1 MRVNLHFMITKAVL
15 LKCCFGGGIGAGE
28 GTGRLLLNG
37 NGNSVRCRSRSS
49 SFIAF
54 AFQSS
59 SPLPQTRIRKTAKK
73 GSLSLLL
80 SSSTRG
86 GETVQL
92 GISRFMEMSKKK
104 KMMKHHHFSTKS
116 SLQLRKSSN
125 IYLNNNLHK
134 LYAPS
139 ESSSSSP
146 SALHMSTDS
155 KQKTSSST
163 IMDAQ
168 ELKRQVEE
176 ATSILQSNLKTVPS
190 ISILKNQIQDLEAE
204 TSDPSFWDDPNDPR
218 TKFVNR
224 ELASKNKLLD
234 RIQLWDEL
242 KGECLASLELLDELK
257 GSNNGDTD
265 GASSMN
271 SEEREIFALILE
283 ECSTAAHK
291 LIDDG
296 KRYELESLLNGK
308 LDDNPARIILTA
320 GAGGTEACDWVD
332 MLHRMYLRHSESMGF
347 VARVEES
354 SPGDVV
360 GYKSIELSVD
370 GENAYGWF
378 RGEKGAHRLVRL
390 SPFNANNK
398 RQTTFA
404 GVDVVPILDD
414 GEVEDVDIPDGEL
427 EITTMRAGGKGGQN
441 VNKVES
447 GVRIKHIPTGINVKC
462 TQERSQHQNRD
473 IAMKRVKAQL
483 LAIAQEQRCEEIKAI
498 RGDAVE
504 AAWGAQIRNYVLQPY
519 KMVKDQRNNWETSDA
534 QGFLD
539 GDLEECIGELL
550 RTRVKEERI
559 AREEQ
564 EEKQ

>member
-1 MRVNLHFMITKAVL
+1 
-15 LKCCFGGGIGAGE
+15 
-28 GTGRLLLNG
+28 
-37 NGNSVRCRSRSS
+37 
-49 SFIAF
+49 
-54 AFQSS
+54 
-59 SPLPQTRIRKTAKK
+59 
-73 GSLSLLL
+73 
-80 SSSTRG
+80 
-86 GETVQL
+86 
-92 GISRFMEMSKKK
+92 
-104 KMMKHHHFSTKS
+104 
-116 SLQLRKSSN
+116 
-125 IYLNNNLHK
+125 
-134 LYAPS
+134 
-139 ESSSSSP
+139 
-146 SALHMSTDS
+146 
-155 KQKTSSST
+155 
-163 IMDAQ
+163 MDVQ
-168 ELKRQVEE
+168 ELKRNVEE
-176 ATSILQSNLKTVPS
+176 ATSVLQSNLQNVPS
-190 ISILKNQIQDLEAE
+190 IEILQNQIQDLEAE
-204 TSDPSFWDDPNDPR
+204 TSDPSFWDNPNDPR

-234 RIQLWDEL
+234 RIQLWDKL
-242 KGECLASLELLDELK
+242 KGECLASLELLDELNN
-257 GSNNGDTD
+257 SN
-265 GASSMN
+265 SN
-271 SEEREIFALILE
+271 SNEEDQETIDMILE
-283 ECSTAAHK
+283 ECSIAAHK

-296 KRYELESLLNGK
+296 RRYELESLLNGK
-308 LDDNPARIILTA
+308 LDNNPARIILTA

-332 MLHRMYLRHSESMGF
+332 MLHRMYLRHAEAMGF
-347 VARVEES
+347 DAKVEERS
-354 SPGDVV
+354 VGDVV
-360 GYKSIELSVD
+360 GYKSIELSIE

-414 GEVEDVDIPDGEL
+414 GEVEDVDVPDAEL

-483 LAIAQEQRCEEIKAI
+483 LAIAQEQRCEEIRAI

-539 GDLEECIGELL
+539 GDLEDCIGELL
-550 RTRVKEERI
+550 RTRAREEQI
-559 AREEQ
+559 AREEDEQ
-564 EEKQ
+564 YKEG